1 MSASVSPNL
10 SPNLSRRSFLK
21 MAAATSAMG
30 LLAACVA
37 PVPGQPGAVPAAQGK
52 VVRILL
58 PSWATA
64 EMPFDTAAREFNEA
78 NPGSNVQIQ
87 TAGEGWD
94 TKVMSQIA
102 SDTLE
107 WSGAGIASSAS
118 SSLPTWILTGMIQPV
133 DDLIAAS
140 SVEGAATMLDDLLP
154 ILRQASTYEGKFY
167 GIPYS
172 YENIS
177 FNWRTDY
184 FDAVG
189 ATEAPKNWDDWLE
202 VAREIKKWGAD
213 QQIYPTSFIPDLDA
227 STGTLI
233 SGSTTEPF
241 DDDMLLKWEAGEGVS
256 ALAFYRQLVLE
267 EELTPP
273 HGFDGW
279 LDAYYAGKVASVQ
292 AQSSRGVW
300 GQLAFGT
307 DKVTTS
313 PVPTRVE
320 PNAGTPFWGNCVA
333 VLNKAPNAQEA
344 LDYFVYAMGPQNITF
359 QKTAI
364 NTGKTPVYQS
374 IYDNVINGD
383 PQYGIYSWMN
393 DMRDQVE
400 HSVVRPFNNYFSI
413 QDTHYRNFI
422 VQLVEPGSTMTPEE
436 CAKAIADATRE
447 EISKQKA

>member
-1 MSASVSPNL
+1 MSTNF
-10 SPNLSRRSFLK
+10 SRRSFLK
-21 MAAATSAMG
+21 MAAATSAIG
-30 LLAACVA
+30 LLSACVA
-37 PVPGQPGAVPAAQGK
+37 PVPGQAGAVPGAQASAA
-52 VVRILL
+52 VRILL
-58 PSWATA
+58 PSWATS
-64 EMPFDTAAREFNEA
+64 EMPFDTAAREYNEA
-78 NPGSNVQIQ
+78 NPGSNIVIQ

-102 SDTLE
+102 SNTLE

-118 SSLPTWILTGMIQPV
+118 SSLPTWILTGMIQPL
-133 DDLIAAS
+133 DDMISAS
-140 SVEGAATMLDDLLP
+140 KVEGADKMLTDMLP
-154 ILRQASTYEGKFY
+154 VLRDASTHEGKFY

-172 YENIS
+172 FENIS

-189 ATEAPKNWDDWLE
+189 MKEAPKNWDDWLK
-202 VAREIKKWGAD
+202 VAEDLKKWGAD

-233 SGSTTEPF
+233 YGSTKEPF
-241 DDDMLLKWEAGEGVS
+241 DSDMLLKWESPEGVN
-256 ALAFYRQLVLE
+256 ALAFYKKLVDE
-267 EELTPP
+267 QLTPP

-300 GQLAFGT
+300 GQLSFGT

-313 PVPTRVE
+313 PVPAAV
-320 PNAGTPFWGNCVA
+320 PDNAGTPFWGNCVG

-344 LDYFVYAMGPQNITF
+344 LNYFVYAMGPQNLTF

-383 PQYGIYSWMN
+383 PQFGTYKWMN
-393 DMRDQVE
+393 DMRAQVE
-400 HSVVRPFNNYFSI
+400 KSVIRPFNNYFSI
-413 QDTHYRNFI
+413 QDGAYKKHI
-422 VQLVEPGSTMTPEE
+422 VELVEPGSTMTPEQ
-436 CAKAIADATRE
+436 CAKAIVDDAKA
-447 EISKQKA
+447 EISKQKS

>member
-1 MSASVSPNL
+1 
-10 SPNLSRRSFLK
+10 
-21 MAAATSAMG
+21 MAAATGAAG
-30 LLAACVA
+30 LLAGCVA
-37 PVPGQPGAVPAAQGK
+37 PVAAPGAAVPGAQGT

-64 EMPFDTAAREFNEA
+64 EMPFDTAAREYSEQ
-78 NPGSNVQIQ
+78 NPGTTIQIQ
-87 TAGEGWD
+87 TTGEGWD

-118 SSLPTWILTGMIQPV
+118 SSLPRWILTEMIQPM

-140 SVEGAATMLDDLLP
+140 QVEGAATMLDDMLP
-154 ILRQASTYEGKFY
+154 VLREASTYEGNFY

-172 YENIS
+172 FENIS

-184 FDAVG
+184 FEAVG
-189 ATEAPKNWDDWLE
+189 ATEAPTNLDDWLE
-202 VAREIKKWGAD
+202 IARALKEWGAAE
-213 QQIYPTSFIPDLDA
+213 QIYPTSFIPDLDA
-227 STGTLI
+227 SVGTLI
-233 SGSTTEPF
+233 YGSTTEPF
-241 DDDMLLKWEAGEGVS
+241 DEDMLLKWESEEAIY
-256 ALAFYRQLVLE
+256 ALTFYRQLVLE

-307 DKVTTS
+307 EAVRTS
-313 PVPTRVE
+313 PVPTRVPE
-320 PNAGTPFWGNCVA
+320 NAGTPFWGNCVG

-344 LDYFVYAMGPQNITF
+344 LDYYVYAMGPQNITF
-359 QKTAI
+359 QTTAI
-364 NTGKTPVYQS
+364 KTGKTPVYQS
-374 IYDNVINGD
+374 IYDNVINTD
-383 PQYGIYSWMN
+383 PQYRTYAWMN
-393 DMRDQVE
+393 DMRAQVE
-400 HSVVRPFNNYFSI
+400 RSVARPFNNYFSI
-413 QDTHYRNFI
+413 QDTHYRNYV

-436 CAKAIADATRE
+436 CATAILTAARE
-447 EISKQKA
+447 EIAKQEA